1 MVYFEE
7 KSKGLVERVEALKL
21 EWKRLWSERLD
32 DKVRAEGIA
41 NETYSSLF
49 IEKGTVVFATRNFK
63 LLTFKGILEEHGIME
78 AHRFVSPNPQVGGWG
93 KFVKNEVLPRTTGGR
108 RRAQSFVVEEKKAQ
122 QLKKGGRG
130 WLHL

>member
-7 KSKGLVERVEALKL
+7 KSKGLLERVEALKL
-21 EWKRLWSERLD
+21 EWKRLWNERLD

-41 NETYSSLF
+41 NETYSSLC

-63 LLTFKGILEEHGIME
+63 VLTFTEILEEHGITE
-78 AHRFVSPNPQVGGWG
+78 AHRFVSPNPRVGGWG
-93 KFVKNEVLPRTTGGR
+93 KFVKDQVLSGKSHHR
-108 RRAQSFVVEEKKAQ
+108 RRTQSFVEEEKKAQ